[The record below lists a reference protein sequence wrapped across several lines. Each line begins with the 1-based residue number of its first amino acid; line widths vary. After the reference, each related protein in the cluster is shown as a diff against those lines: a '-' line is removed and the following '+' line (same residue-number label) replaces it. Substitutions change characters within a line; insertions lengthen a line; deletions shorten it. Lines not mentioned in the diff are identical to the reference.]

1 MQKVFDVTDAV
12 GSNIAADRGVSAEE
26 TGVQPEIRGT
36 FDIGNGI
43 VTYHNNWPGRN
54 RTDIFQAEFIE
65 TGRWFFVLYHIRNE
79 MPVK

>member
-43 VTYHNNWPGRN
+43 VTYHNN
-54 RTDIFQAEFIE
+54 
-65 TGRWFFVLYHIRNE
+65 
-79 MPVK
+79 

>member
-43 VTYHNNWPGRN
+43 VPYHNN
-54 RTDIFQAEFIE
+54 
-65 TGRWFFVLYHIRNE
+65 
-79 MPVK
+79 